1 MAAPDMSSMVAG
13 ALSECVAPWREE
25 GGGRPHPKYDILFDG
40 EKLAAAVSH
49 EEDDADSRAA
59 GYLGPDVK
67 TAAAIKIGEGWQ
79 RHEHTSYAIHT
90 MSPEGTGRFPAKGFI
105 RGRMCDL
112 AILLRATTSGANP
125 ETTGMV
131 SRLVKKAAQ
140 SMEDDT
146 AYTPESPL
154 MTALLWLDGLL
165 ALRRAGISDPDTHAI
180 VAEWRR
186 MMRDGGAPVFGPA
199 VDALERMGDQAAGP
213 MAHIQRAADLVS
225 DGGQYRAAATGA
237 DLLPRL
243 SADRQRAAEFYTR
256 AAVAELLAGLVISED
271 DIPDW
276 SDGAIFQR
284 YRLADLA
291 CGTGTLLRAGF
302 GRIRNLHEAG
312 GGTISTTA
320 GLHRDAVRRGIS
332 GVDVY
337 PAAAHMALSSL
348 AAVMPHVWDGESSMG
363 WMGVGG
369 PKGYTGSIE
378 LVAADSAP
386 DPRMGGRVATDSGR
400 NTPVSIPDR
409 SCDWIIMNPPYS
421 RTRIGR
427 AAFDIAGL
435 SAADRAVCQKRWGR
449 LMQEEPARK
458 TAGMA
463 ATYVV
468 IAGKKIKAGG
478 RIGFV
483 LPGSAAF
490 VEAWSDT
497 RNHIVHNYTDIAAV
511 AFAGRRKGD
520 SLSEDTSIAEMLLVA
535 QRLEKPRRTPS
546 PVYCATIHGYPAG
559 MGEAAETARA
569 ISSALGRAKE
579 SGVRTQDVI
588 AGEAIGKIYAFTPDR
603 GGAPWSP
610 LGVVSAELARTA
622 THAAAGDFCFLDGR
636 QVRFAVRMSPMEKVF
651 GIGPTHHII
660 GHRPGRMQ
668 LGAFE
673 IIDGRGPDMF
683 MWTAA
688 TKKQDGL
695 IMEPT
700 HTGKAGTGSDADR
713 ERMRGWSGTLFY
725 TRRIGWKGQRLLAAT
740 TRAPSMGGNA
750 WTALLH
756 RDVRVLRAAALWFN
770 STLGMMVHWTQGQ
783 RTQAARSN
791 TEMHA
796 LKAIP
801 CPRFA
806 DLPQDTLDAAAVS
819 FESLSGR
826 TLMPAGR
833 ADADPV
839 RQEMDGA
846 VCTMLGLPDGAPA
859 ELDAIRKLFCQEP
872 SVTGK

>member
-1 MAAPDMSSMVAG
+1 MPMVVG
-13 ALSECVAPWREE
+13 ALNGCVARWREE
-25 GGGRPHPKYDILFDG
+25 GGGRPRPGYDILFDG
-40 EKLAAAVSH
+40 EPLAAAVSYG
-49 EEDDADSRAA
+49 EADADSRAA

-67 TAAAIKIGEGWQ
+67 TAAAIRVRAGWK
-79 RHEHTSYAIHT
+79 RDDYTSYAIHMT
-90 MSPEGTGRFPAKGFI
+90 SREGAKRFPARGFI
-105 RGRMCDL
+105 RGKICDL
-112 AILLRATTSGANP
+112 AVLLRAAASGTHP
-125 ETTGMV
+125 ETLGAVTE
-131 SRLVKKAAQ
+131 LVKNAAR
-140 SMEDDT
+140 SMEEDN
-146 AYTPESPL
+146 APYTPESPL

-165 ALRRAGISDPDTHAI
+165 ALRRAGIPDSDAHST

-199 VDALERMGDQAAGP
+199 VDALERMGGP
-213 MAHIQRAADLVS
+213 AEEPLAHIRRAADLVS
-225 DGGQYRAAATGA
+225 GDGQYLATAAGA

-243 SADRQRAAEFYTR
+243 SRDRQRAAEFYTR
-256 AAVAELLAGLVISED
+256 PAVAELLAGLVISKD

-276 SDGAIFQR
+276 GDGTIFQR

-312 GGTISTTA
+312 GGTRSTAA
-320 GLHRDAVRRGIS
+320 GLHRDAVRLGIA

-337 PAAAHMALSSL
+337 PAAAHIALSSL
-348 AAVMPHVWDGESSMG
+348 AAAMPHAWEGESSIG

-386 DPRMGGRVATDSGR
+386 DPGMGGRVATDSGR
-400 NTPVSIPDR
+400 GTPVSIPDR

-435 SAADRAVCQKRWGR
+435 SAADRSNCQKRWGR
-449 LMQEEPARK
+449 LMLGEPARK

-497 RNHIVHNYTDIAAV
+497 RSHITHNYTDIVAV

-520 SLSEDTSIAEMLLVA
+520 SLSEDTSIGEMLLVA
-535 QRLEKPRRTPS
+535 KKLEKPRLTPS
-546 PVYCATIHGYPAG
+546 PVYCTTIHGYPAD

-569 ISSALGRAKE
+569 ISSALGSIREPDAQT
-579 SGVRTQDVI
+579 RDVT
-588 AGEAIGKIYAFTPDR
+588 AGQLIGKIYTLTSDS

-622 THAAAGDFCFLDGR
+622 ARAAGGGFCFLDGR
-636 QVRFAVRMSPMEKVF
+636 LIRFAVGMSPMKNVF

-668 LGAFE
+668 LGVFE
-673 IIDGRGPDMF
+673 IVDGRGPDMF

-688 TKKQDGL
+688 SKTQDGL

-700 HTGKAGTGSDADR
+700 HAGRVGAGSDADR
-713 ERMRGWSGTLFY
+713 ERMRRLSSTLFY
-725 TRRIGWKGQRLLAAT
+725 TRRIGWKGQRLVAAT
-740 TRAPSMGGNA
+740 TPAPAMGGNA
-750 WTALLH
+750 WTALMH

-770 STLGMMVHWTQGQ
+770 STLGIMVHWTQGQ

-791 TEMHA
+791 TEMNA
-796 LKAIP
+796 LKSIP

-806 DLPQDTLDAAAVS
+806 DLSGRALDAAAS
-819 FESLSGR
+819 AFADLSGR
-826 TLMPAGR
+826 ALMPAGR

-839 RQEMDGA
+839 RQDIDAA
-846 VCTMLGLPDGAPA
+846 VCTMLGLPDEALVG
-859 ELDAIRKLFCQEP
+859 LDAIRTLFCREP